1 MEDAGY
7 ETARLRGVDVFATA
21 VTMLRQRGL
30 SVVEICER
38 PLPSPL
44 PPLPARAPTDTEHG
58 TSEAAVL
65 ACLGP
70 SIRPR
75 TEAELARGHDGQP
88 ARGPDGQPARGPEG
102 QPVRA
107 APAAPA
113 APSAPAAT
121 TIQPVV
127 RARFSSALPP
137 PEGTSAAVHALRGEA
152 GPGDETWVFTLQQ
165 PKITVKALRTVR
177 EAADTLL
184 EAIPEASRP
193 PRVSV
198 VVLSRNKISQ
208 VSTVEFAG
216 TPYRLERF
224 LFSEL
229 TYNLTSH
236 FLVPPH
242 RLCSPEEVA
251 VLKRRFPKL
260 ALQARDDPVSRFHGL
275 LPGDVILYNRTRAG
289 VLGGPYWREVM

>member
-38 PLPSPL
+38 TLPSPL

-65 ACLGP
+65 ACLAP
-70 SIRPR
+70 SGIP
-75 TEAELARGHDGQP
+75 
-88 ARGPDGQPARGPEG
+88 
-102 QPVRA
+102 RA
-107 APAAPA
+107 AAGETARDA
-113 APSAPAAT
+113 EGRLA
-121 TIQPVV
+121 PVV
-127 RARFSSALPP
+127 RARFSAAAPP

-177 EAADTLL
+177 EAADALFGAT
-184 EAIPEASRP
+184 PEDSRP

-242 RLCSPEEVA
+242 RLCPPEEVA
-251 VLKRRFPKL
+251 ALKRRFPKL
-260 ALQARDDPVSRFHGL
+260 AFQARDDPVSRFHGL

-289 VLGGPYWREVM
+289 VLGGPYWREVV